1 MPAQI
6 PIGSASSRPQ
16 RINKRMASQGLI
28 AAIGR
33 LVREMPRNPAVIE
46 VEQELK
52 AELASQSNTLDKQAN
67 KAPFDKKAY
76 QRDLMRKRR
85 ADEKRRRQ
93 QESILTEK

>member
-1 MPAQI
+1 MK
-6 PIGSASSRPQ
+6 
-16 RINKRMASQGLI
+16 N
-28 AAIGR
+28 
-33 LVREMPRNPAVIE
+33 E
-46 VEQELK
+46 VESNDSNETK
-52 AELASQSNTLDKQAN
+52 QSNTLDKQAN